1 MAKATI
7 MSGVCGFKTEVK
19 AENSGNYKILLDIQS
34 DCPAFSEL
42 NEVLKEVDGM
52 DTIMSKVGEG
62 PIYDACRIDCKHSA
76 CPVPM
81 GIIKVVEVAA
91 GLALPRD
98 VTVTLTK

>member
-1 MAKATI
+1 MAKGTI
-7 MSGVCGFKTEVK
+7 MSGVCGFKTEVT
-19 AENSGNYKILLDIQS
+19 AERSGRSKILLEIQS
-34 DCPAFSEL
+34 DCPAFSQL
-42 NEVLKEVDGM
+42 NETLKEVDDM
-52 DTIMSKVGEG
+52 ECIMTKVGQG
-62 PIYDACRIDCKHSA
+62 PVYEACQVSCRHSA

>member
-7 MSGVCGFKTEVK
+7 MSGVCGFKTEVT
-19 AENSGNYKILLDIQS
+19 AEKSDRSKVVLEIQS
-34 DCPAFSEL
+34 DCPAFKDL
-42 NEVLKEVDGM
+42 NTSLIEVDGM
-52 DTIMSKVGEG
+52 DCIMSKVGEG
-62 PIYDACRIDCKHSA
+62 PIYEACRIDCKHSA